1 VSDITTGQVLGVS
14 TVLGGAG
21 AVAINLGDSGSVLG
35 DSITSGVG
43 VLPST
48 GVAIGI
54 LIAVAVGLI
63 LALLTVTRLRTKS
76 SEK

>member
-1 VSDITTGQVLGVS
+1 MSDVTTGQVLGVS

-21 AVAINLGDSGSVLG
+21 AAVTSLGGNGSVLG
-35 DSITSGVG
+35 DSVTSGVG
-43 VLPST
+43 VLPNT

-54 LIAVAVGLI
+54 LIAVGVGLV

-76 SEK
+76 SAK